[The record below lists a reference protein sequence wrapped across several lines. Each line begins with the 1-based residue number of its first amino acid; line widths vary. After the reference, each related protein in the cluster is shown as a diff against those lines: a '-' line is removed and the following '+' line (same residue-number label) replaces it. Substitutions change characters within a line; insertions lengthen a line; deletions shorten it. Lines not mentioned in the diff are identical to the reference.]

1 MALDKPISWFPDGK
15 RFAYTKLVARKEL
28 SEQAKGMEQFGTY
41 FGRAWDEVPTIY
53 IFDVDSRKSTFLY
66 VGWRPVVS
74 CDGKT
79 VLVGGWGREDF
90 AWRVVDANTGDSSP
104 LASLPG
110 IAGDIIAAP
119 AAELIVYWG
128 LPTTGTPIKY
138 TTGNSPLR
146 GPKLMLSIKVADRK
160 AATFQTII
168 PYIDPR
174 SCISYG
180 PGKWQ
185 P

>member
-1 MALDKPISWFPDGK
+1 MGA
-15 RFAYTKLVARKEL
+15 
-28 SEQAKGMEQFGTY
+28 Q
-41 FGRAWDEVPTIY
+41 
-53 IFDVDSRKSTFLY
+53 
-66 VGWRPVVS
+66 
-74 CDGKT
+74 
-79 VLVGGWGREDF
+79 DF